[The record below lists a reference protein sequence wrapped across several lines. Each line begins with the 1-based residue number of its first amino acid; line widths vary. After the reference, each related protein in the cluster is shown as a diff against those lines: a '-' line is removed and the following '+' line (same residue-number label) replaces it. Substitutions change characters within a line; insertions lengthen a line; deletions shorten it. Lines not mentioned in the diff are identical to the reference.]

1 MSRHSHHFENQLETL
16 RKMLLSIGA
25 LAEQSVD
32 KSLKSLSGRDFDLA
46 MEVIKSDERIDQAE
60 VELEEECLKTLA
72 LYQPVATDLRLIVAI
87 LKMNND
93 LERIADM
100 AVNLAERS
108 IDLQKY
114 GQFELP
120 STFKDMASKALWM
133 LKASLDTFVGQDSKL
148 AREICATDE
157 DVDDALKE
165 MYQIVQEEVRK
176 NPNDIQKMLYILS
189 ASRYLERI
197 ADLAT
202 NIAEDV
208 VYIVEGKIIRH
219 RTEIDKPP
227 TEE

>member
-1 MSRHSHHFENQLETL
+1 MSRHSYHFEKQLETL

-25 LAEQSVD
+25 LTEQSVD
-32 KSLKSLSGRDFDLA
+32 KSLKSLSERDFDLA
-46 MEVIKSDERIDQAE
+46 MDVIKFDERIDQAE

-72 LYQPVATDLRLIVAI
+72 LYQPVATDLRMIVGI

-114 GQFELP
+114 GKFELP
-120 STFKDMASKALWM
+120 SVFKDMASKALWM
-133 LKASLDTFVGQDSKL
+133 LKASLDAFVGQDSKL

-157 DVDDALKE
+157 DVDDGLKE
-165 MYQIVQEEVRK
+165 MYQLVQAEVRS
-176 NPNDIQKMLYILS
+176 NPNDIQKMLFVLS

-208 VYIVEGKIIRH
+208 VYIVEGNIIRH
-219 RTEIDKPP
+219 RTEIDKPVSNN
-227 TEE
+227 